1 MEYDKKTFPVRA
13 KADFYVHGTQPADKV
28 ERISKAL
35 RDAAPEIEKAGNT
48 YVNAGSVL
56 ATCLQRIEDAARR
69 MADVWGDKASVE
81 AQLALKSLHESIDQV
96 SGRFNMM
103 GRPLESLGRDVLPKY
118 GDSGGWDG
126 WGGHATPI
134 QGMKF
139 LWYDNGSGGGTS
151 WFASANDVATKHL
164 QRLNHDLETWYN
176 LLPPDVSRT
185 LPKIDAS
192 TATDL
197 GLGKPDPL
205 KGPGGPNG
213 GTYPAGF
220 DPTAGGGSPNGAG
233 VGPIPG
239 AVSPSGVGGPTA
251 GSPTVPG
258 SGQDGGPGGVG
269 AGGPGGAGVQDPG
282 GVTPSPTPATPPQTT
297 PNSPVGSTPDAN
309 QPNLPPQPQVPDP
322 NADAGKDPGSSTPGS
337 RDTSLADFQQPKFD
351 TPTSPNA
358 TPYTPANVQSPA
370 EIRSLATPTVVPG
383 ASTGAGDGRYAGLL
397 SPGVRAGDAAGSGMP
412 MYPPMHG
419 SGHQPEESNDGA
431 GTWLHEV
438 DDVWGGP
445 ADDTTG
451 HTLRHDQA

>member
-1 MEYDKKTFPVRA
+1 MEYDEKSFPIRA
-13 KADFYVHGTQPADKV
+13 KADFYVHGTQAADKV
-28 ERISKAL
+28 ERISKAM
-35 RDAAPEIEKAGNT
+35 RDAAPDIEKAGNT
-48 YVNAGSVL
+48 YVNAGSML
-56 ATCLQRIEDAARR
+56 ATSLQGIEDAAVR
-69 MADVWGDKASVE
+69 MSQVWGDKASVE
-81 AQLALKSLHESIDQV
+81 AQLALKALHETIEKV
-96 SGRFNMM
+96 SGRFNHM
-103 GRPLESLGRDVLPKY
+103 GRPLETLGSTVLPKY
-118 GDSGGWDG
+118 GNTGGADG
-126 WGGHATPI
+126 WGV
-134 QGMKF
+134 F
-139 LWYDNGSGGGTS
+139 GSWDDSIPLLVGGDKGTGGGTS
-151 WFASANDVATKHL
+151 WFDSPNDVATEHL

-192 TATDL
+192 TAGDL
-197 GLGKPDPL
+197 GLLKPDLP
-205 KGPGGPNG
+205 KGLGGPNG
-213 GTYPAGF
+213 GTHPAGF

-233 VGPIPG
+233 VGPVPG
-239 AVSPSGVGGPTA
+239 GLSPSDVGGPTA

-282 GVTPSPTPATPPQTT
+282 AVTPSPSTPPQTT

-309 QPNLPPQPQVPDP
+309 QPNLPQQPQVPDP
-322 NADAGKDPGSSTPGS
+322 NADAGKDPGSTTPGS

-351 TPTSPNA
+351 TPTNPNA
-358 TPYTPANVQSPA
+358 TPYTTAHPQSPA
-370 EIRSLATPTVVPG
+370 EIRTLATPTVVPG
-383 ASTGAGDGRYAGLL
+383 ASTGAGDGRYAGLV

-419 SGHQPEESNDGA
+419 NGHHPEESNDGT

-451 HTLRHDQA
+451 HTISHEQA